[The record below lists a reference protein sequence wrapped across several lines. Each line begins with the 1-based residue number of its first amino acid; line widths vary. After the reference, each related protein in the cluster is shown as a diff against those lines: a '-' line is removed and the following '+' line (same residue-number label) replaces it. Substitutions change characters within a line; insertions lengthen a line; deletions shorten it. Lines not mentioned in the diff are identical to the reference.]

1 MDTEDQ
7 VISGFMA
14 AMGQSDPQP
23 APRDDRGRFAGQQQP
38 AQAEQPPA
46 EQEQQPEAE
55 AVETDQPAEQE
66 AEQTEVIEIDPDEP
80 LFDHELEI
88 DGKKELKKLSLREY
102 QQGYLR
108 QQDYTRKTQEVARQ
122 RAEVQEK
129 ERQAKVEAT
138 KEYAQKLDV
147 IQAALVKVAAPELG
161 SVDWNKLAN
170 EDPSEYVRLSN
181 RATQLNQVLSAIE
194 TEKSAAAKRAEEEE
208 QKKHTETWQRSL
220 EVLQR
225 DIPDWGTPLVEK
237 LVTTGKNVYGVDP
250 AQWRDAGMIKMLH
263 DAMKF
268 REGQTKAPVTAKK
281 IALAPKVLKPGA
293 KPMKQS
299 PTSQALAQLKKTG
312 SSDDALPIFEAMLG
326 VK

>member
-1 MDTEDQ
+1 MDSEDQ
-7 VISGFMA
+7 VLAGLTA
-14 AMGQSDPQP
+14 LVEQSNPQP
-23 APRDDRGRFAGQQQP
+23 APRDDRGRFAGNEP
-38 AQAEQPPA
+38 AQPEQAQAPEQQ
-46 EQEQQPEAE
+46 EQETTAE
-55 AVETDQPAEQE
+55 TEQPAEQAS
-66 AEQTEVIEIDPDEP
+66 AETDVIEIDPDEP
-80 LFDHELEI
+80 LFDHELDV
-88 DGKKELKKLSLREY
+88 DGKKEVKKLSLREY

-122 RAEVQEK
+122 RAEVQEQA
-129 ERQAKVEAT
+129 RQAKVEAT

-161 SVDWNKLAN
+161 TVDWDKLAN
-170 EDPSEYVRLSN
+170 EDPAEFVRLSN
-181 RATQLNQVLSAIE
+181 RATKLNQVLSAIE

-225 DIPDWGTPLVEK
+225 DIPEWGTPLVEK

-263 DAMKF
+263 DAM
-268 REGQTKAPVTAKK
+268 RYRDGQAKAPVTAKK

-293 KPMKQS
+293 KQPVNPS
-299 PTSQALAQLKKTG
+299 RSVFDAVRKTG
-312 SSDDALPIFEAMLG
+312 KAEDALPFFEQILR
-326 VK
+326 K

>member
-7 VISGFMA
+7 VINGFMA
-14 AMGQSDPQP
+14 AMGQSEP
-23 APRDDRGRFAGQQQP
+23 APRDDRGRFAGQP
-38 AQAEQPPA
+38 PAEQPPA
-46 EQEQQPEAE
+46 EQQPEAQ
-55 AVETDQPAEQE
+55 AVETEQPAEQE
-66 AEQTEVIEIDPDEP
+66 SETTSEQTEVIEIDPDEP
-80 LFDHELEI
+80 LFDHELEV
-88 DGKKELKKLSLREY
+88 DGKKETKKLSLREY

-122 RAEVQEK
+122 RAEVHEQA
-129 ERQAKVEAT
+129 RQAKVEAT

-161 SVDWNKLAN
+161 SVDWDKLAN
-170 EDPSEYVRLSN
+170 EDPAEFVRLSN
-181 RATQLNQVLSAIE
+181 RATKLNQVLSAIE
-194 TEKSAAAKRAEEEE
+194 TEKSAATKRADEEE

-225 DIPDWGTPLVEK
+225 EVPEWGAPLVEK

-263 DAMKF
+263 DAMKY

-312 SSDDALPIFEAMLG
+312 SRDDAIPIFEAMLG
-326 VK
+326 AK